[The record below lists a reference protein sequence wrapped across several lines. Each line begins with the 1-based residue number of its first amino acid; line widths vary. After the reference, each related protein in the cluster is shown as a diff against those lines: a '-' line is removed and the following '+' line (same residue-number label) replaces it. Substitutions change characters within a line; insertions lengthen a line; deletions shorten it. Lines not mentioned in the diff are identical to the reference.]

1 MIIRVKELE
10 YFYIQESISIMLPRA
25 AERGG
30 QRGGGGVAPGLQ
42 VLGAPRNFLFKYF
55 RAKGKI
61 FGFFGQSTEIRY
73 EKLR

>member
-10 YFYIQESISIMLPRA
+10 YFYIQESIMLPRA

-30 QRGGGGVAPGLQ
+30 GAEGWGIAPGLQ

>member
-30 QRGGGGVAPGLQ
+30 AEGGGDCSGPPGS
-42 VLGAPRNFLFKYF
+42 GGP
-55 RAKGKI
+55 
-61 FGFFGQSTEIRY
+61 
-73 EKLR
+73 